1 MAAAT
6 FGRLKVDFP
15 RSRRAGALPRMLV
28 FETRIMKILLSCV
41 VLALEL
47 CHSAP
52 AIAADKLPFAN
63 GEVLVYE
70 ITWPSGLSLGEARFT
85 ASSGAAGWNFQ
96 AQIQASLPTMEIRD
110 EYRSSTD
117 ASLCSTSFE
126 KDARHGKRIVKEE
139 VSYDQQKHLAHR
151 KTLEG
156 GHSEVQITPCVRDG
170 LAFLYALRH
179 ELGQG
184 RVPPPD
190 DINFGAQYQVSL
202 TYAESV
208 EVAVGDEH
216 VKADRMLVDL
226 TGPASHHSFE
236 ILVGKDSAR
245 TPVLM
250 RVPFDLGT
258 FTLKLVK

>member
-1 MAAAT
+1 M
-6 FGRLKVDFP
+6 R
-15 RSRRAGALPRMLV
+15 
-28 FETRIMKILLSCV
+28 ILLSCV
-41 VLALEL
+41 ILALEL

-52 AIAADKLPFAN
+52 AFGADKFPFAS
-63 GEVLVYE
+63 GEALVYE

-85 ASSGAAGWNFQ
+85 AATTTGGWQFE

-110 EYRSSTD
+110 TYRSSTD
-117 ASLCSTSFE
+117 ASLCSSKFE
-126 KDARHGKRIVKEE
+126 KDVRHGNRTLKEE
-139 VSYDQQKHLAHR
+139 VTYDQQKHVAHR
-151 KTLEG
+151 KTLQG
-156 GHSEVQITPCVRDG
+156 GNSEVEITPCVRDG

-179 ELGQG
+179 ELGLG

-190 DINFGAQYQVSL
+190 DINFGAQYQISL

-208 EVAVGDEH
+208 EVEVGGEK

-226 TGPASHHSFE
+226 TGPASHRSFE
-236 ILVGKDSAR
+236 VFVGKDSAR
-245 TPVLM
+245 TPVMM

>member
-1 MAAAT
+1 M
-6 FGRLKVDFP
+6 R
-15 RSRRAGALPRMLV
+15 
-28 FETRIMKILLSCV
+28 ILLSCV
-41 VLALEL
+41 FLALEL

-52 AIAADKLPFAN
+52 AFGDDKLPFAN

-85 ASSGAAGWNFQ
+85 AAATSAGWNFE
-96 AQIQASLPTMEIRD
+96 AEIQANLPTMEIRD
-110 EYRSSTD
+110 EYRSSAD
-117 ASLCSTSFE
+117 ASLCSIKFE
-126 KDARHGKRIVKEE
+126 KDVRHGKRTLKEE
-139 VSYDQQKHLAHR
+139 LRYDQQKHVAHR
-151 KTLEG
+151 KTQGGWEG
-156 GHSEVQITPCVRDG
+156 EVQTTPCARDG
-170 LAFLYALRH
+170 LTFLYALRH

-190 DINFGAQYQVSL
+190 DINFGAQYQISL

-208 EVAVGDEH
+208 EVQVGGEN

-226 TGPASHHSFE
+226 TGPASHRSFE
-236 ILVGKDSAR
+236 ILVGKDNAR